1 MYVCTLRDTT
11 ISTREAGEVPAGY
24 NAMTT
29 NAIERLKAA
38 REQSDLAAL
47 LGYRTSAFHYVL
59 YGLPE
64 NQRYRAFTVPKRSGD
79 ARIIHEPMPALKEL
93 QARLSK
99 LLFRCAE
106 NIGKARPGFWAT
118 SHGFRKGRSIVT
130 GANIHSD
137 RQSVFNADIHDFFGT
152 INYARVCGFFLKDS
166 EFELAK
172 PIATAIA
179 QIACYK
185 DQLPQGSPCSPV
197 ISNYIGAIL
206 DNRLG
211 WLARRNH
218 CSYTRYADDLTFST
232 QRLNFPEA
240 IAVKNDAGEWV
251 AGIGLENE
259 IDRSGFSL
267 NPAKTRMQQKPAR
280 QSVTGLVV
288 NKHPNVSRPYYRHAR
303 AMCASL
309 FSTGEYSYPPGQGG
323 RQTNALAQLEGRL
336 AHIDF
341 VQSRAAKEGE
351 GQPKGPKRLYSR
363 FLYFKHFTNPERPV
377 IITERPSDIILLKC
391 ALRHQAQH
399 FRRLTRRTGQPPRL
413 PIDFLKSPAKQKMG
427 IASGSDGLA
436 AFMASYSNEIA
447 SFEFRPMR
455 KPVIMLIGGPN
466 EAREVLY
473 ATASEIIGT
482 DVSGS
487 EAAPFFHL
495 SDNLYLVRMPIL
507 ANDSEELLPP
517 VWIERHSV
525 ANGETLAEAKSRF
538 ARRVVFPNQAEIDF
552 SGFAELLRSMDTCIA
567 YHSERARRLTQN
579 SR

>member
-29 NAIERLKAA
+29 TAIERLKAA
-38 REQSDLAAL
+38 RERGDLAAL
-47 LGYRTSAFHYVL
+47 LGYRTSAFHYIL

-64 NQRYRAFTVPKRSGD
+64 NQRYRIFTVPKRSGD
-79 ARIIHEPMPALKEL
+79 ARIIHEPTPALKEL

-106 NIGKARPGFWAT
+106 DIQQSRPGFWAA

-130 GANIHSD
+130 GANIHSN
-137 RQSVFNADIHDFFGT
+137 RQSVFNVDIHDFFGT
-152 INYARVCGFFLKDS
+152 ISYARVFGFFLKDS

-172 PIATAIA
+172 PIANAIA
-179 QIACYK
+179 QIACYE
-185 DQLPQGSPCSPV
+185 DRLPQGSPCSPV

-218 CSYTRYADDLTFST
+218 CSYSRYADDLTFST
-232 QRLNFPEA
+232 QRMNFPEA

-251 AGIGLENE
+251 AGIGLESE
-259 IDRSGFSL
+259 IERSGFSL

-288 NKHPNVSRPYYRHAR
+288 NKHPNIQRSYYRHAR

-323 RQTNALAQLEGRL
+323 RQTNTLAQLEGRL

-341 VQSRAAKEGE
+341 VQSRAAKDGE
-351 GQPKGPKRLYSR
+351 EQPKGPRQLYRR
-363 FLYFKHFTNPERPV
+363 FLYFKHFANPERPM

-391 ALRHQAQH
+391 ALGHQAQH

-436 AFMASYSNEIA
+436 GFMASYSNEIA
-447 SFEFRPMR
+447 SFEFRPML
-455 KPVIMLIGGPN
+455 KPVILLIGGPN
-466 EAREVLY
+466 EDREELY
-473 ATASEIIGT
+473 GTASEITGT
-482 DVSGS
+482 DVSGD
-487 EAAPFFHL
+487 EAVSFIHL
-495 SDNLYLVRMPIL
+495 IDNLYLIRIPNL
-507 ANDSEELLPP
+507 ANDFEELLPP
-517 VWIERHSV
+517 VWSERHYV
-525 ANGETLAEAKSRF
+525 ANDETLAEAKSRF
-538 ARRVVFPNQAEIDF
+538 VRRVVSPNQTEIDF
-552 SGFAELLRSMDTCIA
+552 SGFAELLRGVDACIA
-567 YHSERARRLTQN
+567 DYSERVRQLAQGTG
-579 SR
+579 